1 MPADR
6 VSEAI
11 RRPTETLPAI
21 YRLSDGAEL
30 IYLKWQ
36 ATPAPGSSWGGTESG
51 NSDGFRACWT
61 ATRRLFAP
69 LEGAVAG
76 NMRPVAARGN
86 LIRVNSSG
94 SPAL

>member
-51 NSDGFRACWT
+51 NSGGFRA
-61 ATRRLFAP
+61 
-69 LEGAVAG
+69 
-76 NMRPVAARGN
+76 
-86 LIRVNSSG
+86 
-94 SPAL
+94 